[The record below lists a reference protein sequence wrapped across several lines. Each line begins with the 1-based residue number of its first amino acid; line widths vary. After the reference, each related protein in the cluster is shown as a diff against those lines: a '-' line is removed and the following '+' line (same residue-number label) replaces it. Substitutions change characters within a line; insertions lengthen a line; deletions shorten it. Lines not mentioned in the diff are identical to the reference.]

1 MLKPVLPAVQAD
13 HVPPPFLPDEP
24 LSGLFASRQA
34 ETFAPGQAVFWQGD
48 QAVDILRI
56 RSGCLRLFRV
66 LPDGRRAITG
76 FAFAGRVLG
85 LAVRGRHAQTAEA
98 VTEVKLQRLSARVFH
113 AAVDDSPGLR
123 PQVMELVCEEAAAAQ
138 EQSVMLASKK
148 AEERLA
154 TFLVTTAQRTGADLR
169 VPVEI
174 ELPMSRLDIADYV
187 GLTIETVSRLF
198 SRFKREGLITLDS
211 PRLVRLRRLRDL
223 IVLAGDLDDGDDF
236 FEPERRP
243 ARPH

>member
-1 MLKPVLPAVQAD
+1 MLTTLLPGRQAD
-13 HVPPPFLPDEP
+13 HVPPPFLADEP
-24 LSGLFASRQA
+24 LSGFFAPRPV

-48 QAVDILRI
+48 AAVDIIRV

-66 LPDGRRAITG
+66 LPDGRRAVTG
-76 FAFAGRVLG
+76 FAFPGRVLE
-85 LAVRGRHAQTAEA
+85 LTARGRHAQTAEA
-98 VTEVKLQRLSARVFH
+98 ITEVKLQRIGARAFQ
-113 AAVDDSPGLR
+113 AAVEDRPELR
-123 PQVMELVCEEAAAAQ
+123 LQVMDLMADEAALAQ

-154 TFLVTTAQRTGADLR
+154 AFLVTTARRTGADLR

-198 SRFKREGLITLDS
+198 SRFRREGLIDLDS
-211 PRLVRLRRLRDL
+211 PRVVRVRRMRDL
-223 IVLAGDLDDGDDF
+223 VALAGDLDDEDV